1 MTMVLSFFLRTL
13 WDAVLNTRYWD
24 GSTPTERGKFEHDL
38 YLQTRPEWIEIKPPQ
53 DDVDK
58 YDQFKPHVSLV
69 KLVVLTVGEA

>member
-1 MTMVLSFFLRTL
+1 MK
-13 WDAVLNTRYWD
+13 ALNTRYWD

-38 YLQTRPEWIEIKPPQ
+38 YLQTRPEWIEIKPPK

-69 KLVVLTVGEA
+69 K